1 MPESTR
7 PWVNGVKPNETEGL
21 YNAVVVRKKDQ
32 THSHFNRH
40 KRGGVTSNKERER
53 EKNEYLK
60 SWLFP
65 VNWGSQIRQMKI
77 KRVGLLIS
85 VEDPGLTYI
94 SESGDKPHIKATH
107 GSEPVSSCSRTNDK
121 SARSW
126 ARSLGLKLTARRPPA
141 MQILTH
147 WHWFYPY

>member
-21 YNAVVVRKKDQ
+21 YNSVVVRTKGQ
-32 THSHFNRH
+32 THSYFNRH
-40 KRGGVTSNKERER
+40 KRGEWPVTKR
-53 EKNEYLK
+53 EKKNESLK

-65 VNWGSQIRQMKI
+65 VNWGNQIRQMKI
-77 KRVGLLIS
+77 KRAGLLIS